1 MNDEDL
7 AAMLFENGR
16 NQKLP
21 IRGWAC
27 PADHLIAAYADG
39 ALDERSKARLEE
51 HLADCPHCR
60 LIVADVIRAQMQLDL
75 PEPPHELMRK
85 AVGTALQG
93 PASWG
98 RIWVR
103 LGALASIVLVGTLA
117 VVFRD
122 PGQVIVLSP
131 PALPPAPVIAKSEA
145 VAVPREPVH
154 DIIRKPRTTDPVPTI
169 LFPMR
174 NSVVKSDRLQI
185 RWKAIPQSQYY
196 GIRVVTSDGD
206 LVWDNQTEKS
216 TLWLPSDAALK
227 EGSYF
232 VWVTANLADGRIA
245 KSPPVR
251 FLVKQ

>member
-1 MNDEDL
+1 V
-7 AAMLFENGR
+7 
-16 NQKLP
+16 
-21 IRGWAC
+21 
-27 PADHLIAAYADG
+27 
-39 ALDERSKARLEE
+39 LDVRRKARLED

-60 LIVADVIRAQMQLDL
+60 LIVADVIRAQMQLNL

-85 AVGTALQG
+85 AVRTALQG
-93 PASWG
+93 PPSWG
-98 RIWVR
+98 RIWVP

-122 PGQVIVLSP
+122 PGRAIVFSP

-145 VAVPREPVH
+145 VAVPREPVR

-169 LFPMR
+169 LSPVPD
-174 NSVVKSDRLQI
+174 SVVRGDRLQI
-185 RWKAIPQSQYY
+185 RWKPISQSRYY
-196 GIRVVTSDGD
+196 GVRVVTSDGD
-206 LVWDNQTEKS
+206 LVWDNQTEKV
-216 TLWLPSDAALK
+216 TLSLPSAVALK